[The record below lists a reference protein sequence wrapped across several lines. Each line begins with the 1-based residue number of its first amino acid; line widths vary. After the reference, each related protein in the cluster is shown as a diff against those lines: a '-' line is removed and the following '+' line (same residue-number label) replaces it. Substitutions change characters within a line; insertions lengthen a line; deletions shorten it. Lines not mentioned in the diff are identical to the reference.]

1 MNSKPEETPCCPCK
15 CKQKKPAWKR
25 MAGLALV
32 AFAAIAVLRA
42 FNGAPK
48 TPEPDTAKASVAGEP
63 SLTVFYFHG
72 RQRCMT
78 CNSMERMVHEVADN
92 LPSVEVKA
100 INLDEPAN
108 EHFVADFGLTMR
120 TVVLQHGSRFTVLD
134 KCWNLAHDEAAF
146 KDYISKNIADFA
158 AAKE

>member
-1 MNSKPEETPCCPCK
+1 MV
-15 CKQKKPAWKR
+15 A
-25 MAGLALV
+25 LALV

-42 FNGAPK
+42 FNTAPK
-48 TPEPDTAKASVAGEP
+48 TSASEQVSETAAESH

-78 CNSMERMVHEVADN
+78 CNNMERMVHEMADN

-100 INLDEPAN
+100 VNLDEPAN
-108 EHFVADFGLTMR
+108 EHFVADFGLTTR
-120 TVVLQHGSRFTVLD
+120 TVVLQSGSRFTVLD
-134 KCWNLAHDEAAF
+134 KCWNLAHDEVAF

>member
-1 MNSKPEETPCCPCK
+1 MNNTHEETPCCPCK

-25 MAGLALV
+25 VVGLALV
-32 AFAAIAVLRA
+32 ALAAIAVLRA
-42 FNGAPK
+42 FNAAPRN
-48 TPEPDTAKASVAGEP
+48 PESETVKASIAGEP

-100 INLDEPAN
+100 VNLDEPAN

-120 TVVLQHGSRFTVLD
+120 TVVLQRGSRFTVLD
-134 KCWNLAHDEAAF
+134 KCWTLAHDEPAF
-146 KDYISKNIADFA
+146 KDYISKNIADFT